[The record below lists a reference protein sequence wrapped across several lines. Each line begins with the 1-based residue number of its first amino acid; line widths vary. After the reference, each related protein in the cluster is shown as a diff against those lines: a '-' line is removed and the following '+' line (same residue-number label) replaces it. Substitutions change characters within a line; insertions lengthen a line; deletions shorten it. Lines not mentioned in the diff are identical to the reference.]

1 MNDTDARVNDLER
14 ITEKLMIL
22 WAESETESK
31 ECSYAKLEL
40 RKEILE
46 LKQDINRLRHNM
58 EILHEAV
65 DTMAKRFYYME
76 RMEDAEDT
84 PYESLALKEWPEID
98 NV

>member
-46 LKQDINRLRHNM
+46 LSCL
-58 EILHEAV
+58 
-65 DTMAKRFYYME
+65 T
-76 RMEDAEDT
+76 
-84 PYESLALKEWPEID
+84 ALVSKTSMSAIPSSGHL
-98 NV
+98 